1 MLEELGQVTCALSVA
16 RMTCSDGADVVVN
29 SCVLPELAVGDYVLF
44 PSLGAYSWAGA
55 ADFNGFACRDIRF
68 MHVYS

>member
-1 MLEELGQVTCALSVA
+1 MA
-16 RMTCSDGADVVVN
+16 CSDGADVVDH
-29 SCVLPELAVGDYVLF
+29 SCMLPELAVGDYVLF
-44 PSLGAYSWAGA
+44 PGLGAYSWAGA